1 MDPALVEVVHVGS
14 ACRDVAPDDARGWRL
29 GGGVAYAAL
38 TTARLGIP
46 TAAIIGV
53 DAVASDALELDRLAE
68 AGVAILRIPLA
79 EGPIFDNRET
89 PIGRVQTCVAV
100 GVPLPIPGIP
110 AAWLRAPGWS
120 LVPVAG
126 ELDDAWAALVSATAS
141 LAVAWQG
148 FLRELVAGRE
158 VVRRMPEKSAV
169 LGRADLVGVSRDD
182 VAVGTSEETLWRLL
196 HPGAALLLTDGSA
209 GGAWIQVGPD
219 GPDGPV
225 EVTRYGAIP
234 PTDHVDPTG
243 AGDVVL
249 AALHAVMLK
258 PSITGFADPDRQA
271 MLRFAAAAGS
281 LVVEGR
287 GLDGVPWLDDVLRR
301 AARA

>member
-1 MDPALVEVVHVGS
+1 MEPAMVEVVHVGS

-46 TAAIIGV
+46 TAAIVGV

-79 EGPIFDNRET
+79 EGPIFENRET

-100 GVPLPIPGIP
+100 GVPLPITEIP
-110 AAWLRAPGWS
+110 AAWLTAPGWS

-126 ELDDAWAALVSATAS
+126 ELDDAWAAVVPAGAS

-158 VVRRMPEKSAV
+158 VVRRMPETSAV

-182 VAVGTSEETLWRLL
+182 VAVGTSEETLWRPL

-219 GPDGPV
+219 GPD

-234 PTDHVDPTG
+234 PTVHVDPTG

-258 PSITGFADPDRQA
+258 PSITGVAVPDRQA

>member
-46 TAAIIGV
+46 TAAIVGV
-53 DAVASDALELDRLAE
+53 DASASDALELDRLAE

-89 PIGRVQTCVAV
+89 PTGRVQTCVAA
-100 GVPLPIPGIP
+100 GVRLPIPEIP
-110 AAWLRAPGWS
+110 AAWLPAHGWS

-126 ELDDAWAALVSATAS
+126 ELDDAWAAVVPASAS

-148 FLRELVAGRE
+148 FLRELVPGRE
-158 VVRRMPEKSAV
+158 VVRQVPETSAV

-182 VAVGTSEETLWRLL
+182 VAAGTSEDTLWRPL

-219 GPDGPV
+219 GPV

-234 PTDHVDPTG
+234 PTVHVDPTG

-258 PSITGFADPDRQA
+258 PSITGVADPDRQA